1 MSDETT
7 KRIGDYEI
15 LKELGAGGMGKVYQ
29 VRNVITDRIE
39 AMKAL
44 LPDLVSTQDLAARF
58 LREVKLTAS
67 LDHPNICAL
76 RTAFSNDNRLYMVM
90 EYVEG
95 TTLATKL
102 DMGPLSVNEAVKY
115 IGQVL
120 GAVSYAHQ
128 RHIIHRD
135 IKPANMMLTTQGV
148 IKLMDFGIARSG
160 DERGLTMTG
169 TTLGS
174 IGYMSPE
181 QVKGDSVDAR
191 SDLYSVGIVLYE
203 FVTSRRPFMANS
215 EYSIMAAHL
224 NQAPTPPLELNPEL
238 PAALNEIILMAIAK
252 DPAKRFQTADA
263 FANALTTV
271 PACSAVAPAVS
282 RTPLAG
288 TTGGDTQR
296 PAGFW
301 EASPTLEKPSAH
313 RSATGTVSPIPA
325 YVPAATA
332 TTPMPATATTPMPA
346 TATTPMPATATNPM
360 PATATTPLAAATPL
374 PPTAPLSAAAVPQP
388 AAGLTP
394 ASATPVP
401 MPPPSQGSGH
411 RGLYMT
417 LGALIVLAVLVVA
430 GIYVPRISKTN
441 AKAPDASGVTATD
454 TGSQSPVQPT
464 QPPAADSSPAGATS
478 PGSTAQP
485 GAPVATTAS
494 VDTSAPMPSPQA
506 PTAATPAPKEM
517 NPAQPSHPRGK
528 KLTAQNNGVASD
540 SAMPAQSD
548 GGTAAPAAA
557 SDSANFDQMETELD
571 QLSNRAAAVNSS
583 LDRLQQQQSASGFG
597 LRGDMVAKQVSMKG
611 NLSKAEDAVQR
622 HDAARAKRY
631 LELTGRDVEALE
643 KFLGH

>member
-1 MSDETT
+1 MSDETS
-7 KRIGDYEI
+7 KRVGDYEI

-39 AMKAL
+39 AMKVL
-44 LPDLVSTQDLAARF
+44 LPDLASTPDLAARF

-95 TTLATKL
+95 TTMATKL
-102 DMGPLSVNEAVKY
+102 DMGPLSVNDAVKY

-120 GAVSYAHQ
+120 SAVSYAHQ

-181 QVKGDSVDAR
+181 QVKGDPVDAR

-203 FVTSRRPFMANS
+203 FVTGRRPFLANS

-224 NQAPTPPLELNPEL
+224 NQAPKPPLELNPGL

-252 DPAKRFQTADA
+252 DAAKRFQTAEA
-263 FANALTTV
+263 FANALSTV
-271 PACSAVAPAVS
+271 PASSAVAPTVP

-288 TTGGDTQR
+288 PTGGSTER

-301 EASPTLEKPSAH
+301 EASPTMERPSGP
-313 RSATGTVSPIPA
+313 RTP
-325 YVPAATA
+325 VPSETPVAATMPFASPLPA
-332 TTPMPATATTPMPA
+332 TTPMAAPNTMPVTAPMAPPTPM
-346 TATTPMPATATNPM
+346 
-360 PATATTPLAAATPL
+360 
-374 PPTAPLSAAAVPQP
+374 PPTAPLAQAQQAAAMPP
-388 AAGLTP
+388 AQ
-394 ASATPVP
+394 ATPLP
-401 MPPPSQGSGH
+401 MPPPATGSGH

-417 LGALIVLAVLVVA
+417 LGAMIVLAVLVVA

-441 AKAPDASGVTATD
+441 AKAPDTTGMAAPD
-454 TGSQSPVQPT
+454 TTSQAPAQPAQ
-464 QPPAADSSPAGATS
+464 QPAQPADANN
-478 PGSTAQP
+478 STAQP

-494 VDTSAPMPSPQA
+494 VDTSTTTPAPQA
-506 PTAATPAPKEM
+506 PAVATPAPKDV
-517 NPAQPSHPRGK
+517 PSPKPSHPAK
-528 KLTAQNNGVASD
+528 KLAAQNNGMAGN
-540 SAMPAQSD
+540 SAMAQPGDS
-548 GGTAAPAAA
+548 GMAAPAAN
-557 SDSANFDQMETELD
+557 DSPNFDELETQVDQM
-571 QLSNRAAAVNSS
+571 SNRAAAINSS
-583 LDRLQQQQSASGFG
+583 LDRLQQQQSAAGFG
-597 LRGDMVAKQVSMKG
+597 LRGDMVAKQASMKG
-611 NLSKAEDAVQR
+611 NLSKAEEAIQQRDAVR
-622 HDAARAKRY
+622 TKKY
-631 LELTGRDVEALE
+631 LDLTERDVDALE
-643 KFLGH
+643 RFLGH

>member
-39 AMKAL
+39 AMKVL
-44 LPDLVSTQDLAARF
+44 LPDLASTPDLAARF

-95 TTLATKL
+95 TTMATKL

-120 GAVSYAHQ
+120 SAVSYAHQ

-181 QVKGDSVDAR
+181 QVKGEPTDAR
-191 SDLYSVGIVLYE
+191 SDLYSVGICLYE
-203 FVTSRRPFMANS
+203 FVTGRRPFVANS

-224 NQAPTPPLELNPEL
+224 NQVPKPPLELNPGL
-238 PAALNEIILMAIAK
+238 PSALNEIILMAIAK
-252 DPAKRFQTADA
+252 EPAKRFQTADA
-263 FANALTTV
+263 FANALSTV
-271 PACSAVAPAVS
+271 PASSAVAPTVP
-282 RTPLAG
+282 RTPLG
-288 TTGGDTQR
+288 TPTGGSTER

-301 EASPTLEKPSAH
+301 EASPTLARPSGPRTPIPSAPPM
-313 RSATGTVSPIPA
+313 APT
-325 YVPAATA
+325 VPAATPLPA
-332 TTPMPATATTPMPA
+332 TTPMGASTPMPATA
-346 TATTPMPATATNPM
+346 
-360 PATATTPLAAATPL
+360 
-374 PPTAPLSAAAVPQP
+374 PLSAAVPATVAQP
-388 AAGLTP
+388 GAPIAAAP
-394 ASATPVP
+394 ATPVP
-401 MPPPSQGSGH
+401 MPPPPQGSGH

-441 AKAPDASGVTATD
+441 AKAPDASGITATD
-454 TGSQSPVQPT
+454 TTSKAPVEPT
-464 QPPAADSSPAGATS
+464 QSSAPSAGAMS
-478 PGSTAQP
+478 PSSTAQP

-494 VDTSAPMPSPQA
+494 VDNSSPMPPAQA
-506 PTAATPAPKEM
+506 PVVATPAPSEM
-517 NPAQPSHPRGK
+517 TPAKPSHPRAR
-528 KLTAQNNGVASD
+528 KLTARNNGMASD
-540 SAMPAQSD
+540 TAVPPQSD
-548 GGTAAPAAA
+548 SGMAAPAAA
-557 SDSANFDQMETELD
+557 SDSANLDELENELD
-571 QLSNRAAAVNSS
+571 QLSNRAASVNSS
-583 LDRLQQQQSASGFG
+583 LDRLQQQQSAAGFG
-597 LRGDMVAKQVSMKG
+597 LRGDMVARQASMKG
-611 NLSKAEDAVQR
+611 NLFKAEEAIQHR
-622 HDAARAKRY
+622 DAARTKKFV
-631 LELTGRDVEALE
+631 EMTGRDLDVLE
-643 KFLGH
+643 RFLGH

>member
-1 MSDETT
+1 MSDETS
-7 KRIGDYEI
+7 KRVGDYEI

-39 AMKAL
+39 AMKVL
-44 LPDLVSTQDLAARF
+44 LPDLASTPDLAARF

-95 TTLATKL
+95 TTMATKL
-102 DMGPLSVNEAVKY
+102 DMGPLSVNDAVKY

-120 GAVSYAHQ
+120 SAVSYAHQ

-181 QVKGDSVDAR
+181 QVKGDPVDAR

-203 FVTSRRPFMANS
+203 FVTGRRPFLANS

-224 NQAPTPPLELNPEL
+224 NQAPKPPLELNPGL

-252 DPAKRFQTADA
+252 DAAKRFQTAEA
-263 FANALTTV
+263 FANALSTV
-271 PACSAVAPAVS
+271 PASSAVAPTVP

-288 TTGGDTQR
+288 PTGGSTER

-301 EASPTLEKPSAH
+301 EASPTMERPSGP
-313 RSATGTVSPIPA
+313 RTP
-325 YVPAATA
+325 VPSETPVAATMPFA
-332 TTPMPATATTPMPA
+332 SPLPPTTPMAAPNTMPVTSPMAPPTPM
-346 TATTPMPATATNPM
+346 
-360 PATATTPLAAATPL
+360 
-374 PPTAPLSAAAVPQP
+374 PPTAPLAQAQQAAAMPP
-388 AAGLTP
+388 AQ
-394 ASATPVP
+394 ATPLP
-401 MPPPSQGSGH
+401 MPPPAAGSGH

-417 LGALIVLAVLVVA
+417 LGAMIVLAVLVVA

-441 AKAPDASGVTATD
+441 AKAPDTSGMAAPDNT
-454 TGSQSPVQPT
+454 SQAAAQPT
-464 QPPAADSSPAGATS
+464 QSTAPGAGMTNPS
-478 PGSTAQP
+478 STAQP

-494 VDTSAPMPSPQA
+494 VDTSSAMTPPQA
-506 PTAATPAPKEM
+506 PPAVTPAPKDVA
-517 NPAQPSHPRGK
+517 PPKASHPTKR
-528 KLTAQNNGVASD
+528 LAAQNNGMAGNSAMSQQGD
-540 SAMPAQSD
+540 SAM
-548 GGTAAPAAA
+548 AAPAAG
-557 SDSANFDQMETELD
+557 DSANFDELETQVD
-571 QLSNRAAAVNSS
+571 QLSNRAAAINSS
-583 LDRLQQQQSASGFG
+583 LDRLQQQQSAAGFG
-597 LRGDMVAKQVSMKG
+597 LRGDMVAKQASMKG
-611 NLSKAEDAVQR
+611 NLSKAEDAIQQR
-622 HDAARAKRY
+622 DAARTKKY
-631 LELTGRDVEALE
+631 LDLTERDVDALE
-643 KFLGH
+643 RFLGH

>member
-39 AMKAL
+39 AMKVL
-44 LPDLVSTQDLAARF
+44 LPDLAATPDLAARF

-67 LDHPNICAL
+67 LDHPNICSL
-76 RTAFSNDNRLYMVM
+76 RTAFSKDNQLYMVM

-95 TTLATKL
+95 TTMAAKL
-102 DMGPLSVNEAVKY
+102 DMGPLSVNDAVKY

-120 GAVSYAHQ
+120 SAVSYAHQ
-128 RHIIHRD
+128 RQIIHRD

-181 QVKGDSVDAR
+181 QVKGDPVDAR

-203 FVTSRRPFMANS
+203 FVTGRRPFLANS

-224 NQAPTPPLELNPEL
+224 NQAPKPPLELNPGL

-252 DPAKRFQTADA
+252 DAAKRFQTADA
-263 FANALTTV
+263 FANALTSV
-271 PACSAVAPAVS
+271 PASSAVAPTVP
-282 RTPLAG
+282 RTPVAG
-288 TTGGDTQR
+288 PTGGSTER

-301 EASPTLEKPSAH
+301 EASPTLERPSAP
-313 RSATGTVSPIPA
+313 RTPVLSAPPMATTVPVATSLPA
-325 YVPAATA
+325 TTPMAASTPMPA
-332 TTPMPATATTPMPA
+332 TTPMPAAISATVAQPGTPVPV
-346 TATTPMPATATNPM
+346 
-360 PATATTPLAAATPL
+360 AAAP
-374 PPTAPLSAAAVPQP
+374 
-388 AAGLTP
+388 
-394 ASATPVP
+394 ATPVP
-401 MPPPSQGSGH
+401 MPPPPQASSH

-417 LGALIVLAVLVVA
+417 LGALVVLAGLVAA

-441 AKAPDASGVTATD
+441 AKAPDAAGITTPD
-454 TGSQSPVQPT
+454 TTSQAPVQTQQPT
-464 QPPAADSSPAGATS
+464 PASGATS
-478 PGSTAQP
+478 PSSTAQP

-494 VDTSAPMPSPQA
+494 VDTSAPMPPAQA
-506 PTAATPAPKEM
+506 PVTPTPAPSEM
-517 NPAQPSHPRGK
+517 NKPSHLRAR
-528 KLTAQNNGVASD
+528 KLTAQNNGMASD
-540 SAMPAQSD
+540 TAMPSQGDS
-548 GGTAAPAAA
+548 GMAAPAAA
-557 SDSANFDQMETELD
+557 NDSPTFDELENEVD

-583 LDRLQQQQSASGFG
+583 LERLQQEQSAAGFG
-597 LRGDMVAKQVSMKG
+597 LRGDMVAKQASMKG
-611 NLSKAEDAVQR
+611 NLFKAEEATQHR
-622 HDAARAKRY
+622 DAARAKKFV
-631 LELTGRDVEALE
+631 ELTGRDLDVLE
-643 KFLGH
+643 RFLGH

>member
-7 KRIGDYEI
+7 KRVGDYEI

-39 AMKAL
+39 AMKVL

-95 TTLATKL
+95 TTMASKL
-102 DMGPLSVNEAVKY
+102 DAGPLTVNEAVKY
-115 IGQVL
+115 ISQVL
-120 GAVSYAHQ
+120 SAVSYAHQ

-181 QVKGDSVDAR
+181 QVRGDPVDER

-203 FVTSRRPFMANS
+203 FVTSRRPFLANS

-224 NQAPTPPLELNPEL
+224 NQAPTPPLELNPGL

-252 DPAKRFQTADA
+252 EPAKRFQTADA

-271 PACSAVAPAVS
+271 PASSAVAPTVT
-282 RTPLAG
+282 RTPAAG
-288 TTGGDTQR
+288 TTGGKTEL

-301 EASPTLEKPSAH
+301 EASPTLEKPSAL
-313 RSATGTVSPIPA
+313 RSATATASPIA
-325 YVPAATA
+325 AHVPEATA

-346 TATTPMPATATNPM
+346 TATTPR
-360 PATATTPLAAATPL
+360 PATATTPMAATPM
-374 PPTAPLSAAAVPQP
+374 PPTAPLSAATVAPP
-388 AAGLTP
+388 AGGVAAAP
-394 ASATPVP
+394 ATPIP
-401 MPPPSQGSGH
+401 MPPPPQESGH

-417 LGALIVLAVLVVA
+417 FGALIVLAVLVVA
-430 GIYVPRISKTN
+430 GIYGPRISKTN
-441 AKAPDASGVTATD
+441 AKAPDASAVTATD
-454 TGSQSPVQPT
+454 TTAQSPVQPT
-464 QPPAADSSPAGATS
+464 QAPAPDASAAGATS
-478 PGSTAQP
+478 STAQP
-485 GAPVATTAS
+485 SMPVATTAS
-494 VDTSAPMPSPQA
+494 ADNSSAMQPGPTPPVTA
-506 PTAATPAPKEM
+506 PAQSEMTPAK
-517 NPAQPSHPRGK
+517 PSHTRAK
-528 KLTAQNNGVASD
+528 KLTAQNNGMASD
-540 SAMPAQSD
+540 ASIPQSGD
-548 GGTAAPAAA
+548 NGPTGPAAA
-557 SDSANFDQMETELD
+557 NGSANFDEMETELD

-597 LRGDMVAKQVSMKG
+597 LRGDMVAKQASMKA
-611 NLSKAEDAVQR
+611 NLFKAEEAMQH
-622 HDAARAKRY
+622 HDAARAKKF
-631 LELTGRDVEALE
+631 LELTGRDVDALE

>member
-1 MSDETT
+1 MSDEAT

-39 AMKAL
+39 AMKVL
-44 LPDLVSTQDLAARF
+44 LPDLASTPDLAARF

-95 TTLATKL
+95 TTMATKL
-102 DMGPLSVNEAVKY
+102 DMGPLSVNDAVKY
-115 IGQVL
+115 IAQVL
-120 GAVSYAHQ
+120 SAVSYAHQ

-181 QVKGDSVDAR
+181 QVKGDPVDAR

-203 FVTSRRPFMANS
+203 FVTGRRPFLANS

-224 NQAPTPPLELNPEL
+224 NQAPKPPLELNPGL

-252 DPAKRFQTADA
+252 DAAKRFQTAEA
-263 FANALTTV
+263 FANALSTV
-271 PACSAVAPAVS
+271 PASSAVAPTVP

-288 TTGGDTQR
+288 PTGGSTER

-301 EASPTLEKPSAH
+301 EASPTMERPSGP
-313 RSATGTVSPIPA
+313 RTP
-325 YVPAATA
+325 VPSETPVAATMPFASPLPA
-332 TTPMPATATTPMPA
+332 TTPMAAPNTMPVTAPMAPPTPM
-346 TATTPMPATATNPM
+346 
-360 PATATTPLAAATPL
+360 
-374 PPTAPLSAAAVPQP
+374 PPTAPLAQAQQAAAMPP
-388 AAGLTP
+388 AQ
-394 ASATPVP
+394 ATPVP
-401 MPPPSQGSGH
+401 MPPPAAGSGH

-417 LGALIVLAVLVVA
+417 LGAMIVLAVLVVA

-441 AKAPDASGVTATD
+441 AKAPDTSGMAAPD
-454 TGSQSPVQPT
+454 TTSQAPAQPT
-464 QPPAADSSPAGATS
+464 QQPAEPAGANS
-478 PGSTAQP
+478 SSAQP
-485 GAPVATTAS
+485 GAPLATTAS
-494 VDTSAPMPSPQA
+494 VDTSSAMPAPPPPAM
-506 PTAATPAPKEM
+506 TPAPKDVAS
-517 NPAQPSHPRGK
+517 PKPSHPTK
-528 KLTAQNNGVASD
+528 KLAAQNNGMAGNSATAQPSD
-540 SAMPAQSD
+540 N
-548 GGTAAPAAA
+548 GVAAPAAN
-557 SDSANFDQMETELD
+557 DSPNFDELETQVD
-571 QLSNRAAAVNSS
+571 QLSNRAAAINSS
-583 LDRLQQQQSASGFG
+583 LDRLQQQQSAAGFG
-597 LRGDMVAKQVSMKG
+597 LRGDMVAKQASMKG
-611 NLSKAEDAVQR
+611 NLSKAEEAIQQR
-622 HDAARAKRY
+622 DAARTKKY
-631 LELTGRDVEALE
+631 MDLTERDVDALE
-643 KFLGH
+643 RFLGH